1 MSKKSIKIISTII
14 TAVLVIM
21 LASSTTLFALNTPK
35 DVETNKS
42 VNGLNKVE
50 DAGEGIIGAIRTVG
64 MLVSVG
70 ILMVLGIKYMM
81 GSAEEKASYKK
92 TMMPYL
98 VGAVLIFGASAVA
111 QAVFDFISGF

>member
-14 TAVLVIM
+14 TAILVIM
-21 LASSTTLFALNTPK
+21 LGASTIFAYNPGNVNTNAEPNGMNRI
-35 DVETNKS
+35 TN
-42 VNGLNKVE
+42 
-50 DAGEGIIGAIRTVG
+50 AGEGIIGAIRTVG
-64 MLVSVG
+64 VLLSVG

-98 VGAVLIFGASAVA
+98 IGAILIFAASSLA
-111 QAVFDFISGF
+111 QAVFDFVKGF

>member
-1 MSKKSIKIISTII
+1 MSKKTIRIISTIV
-14 TAVLVIM
+14 TVALVLM
-21 LASSTTLFALNTPK
+21 LLTSTSFAAINRPGDVNTSKSLN
-35 DVETNKS
+35 
-42 VNGLNKVE
+42 GMNKVE
-50 DAGEGIIGAIRTVG
+50 NAGEGIIGAIRTVG

-98 VGAVLIFGASAVA
+98 VGAVLIFGASVIA
-111 QAVFDFISGF
+111 QAVFEFASGL